1 MDITGFQKHDKP
13 DMLGETTVLVS
24 NVLVSNMF
32 TTISCLAV
40 QIRKS
45 RQQFP
50 QKKLATI

>member
-13 DMLGETTVLVS
+13 DILGETT
-24 NVLVSNMF
+24 VLVSNMF